1 MVVRGESERFRSVE
15 NIGRVPGLTLTG
27 NTKQMCAEGLDV
39 GLSARHRL
47 GLGYTGELGSNSRN
61 HALTGQWQMSF

>member
-1 MVVRGESERFRSVE
+1 MDGSALDRDSLLLE
-15 NIGRVPGLTLTG
+15 
-27 NTKQMCAEGLDV
+27 AGLDV

-47 GLGYTGELGSNSRN
+47 GLGYTGDLGSTSRN